1 MMRYS
6 LSIVFILMMSSF
18 CLHAQ
23 EEKDKPPFKDRLVFG
38 GDVVLSF
45 SNNFTA
51 IGGTPL
57 IGYKVS
63 DRYVAGL
70 GYTYIYQGNS
80 NVSINYHG
88 PRVFNRFYPLPE
100 LFAHAEFEHLTIKE
114 RVKVSNGEDLEFKTS
129 FPALLVGGGYR
140 QRIADRVYI
149 SFMALYDV
157 IEDPDSFYNGIVIRG
172 GVGVGF

>member
-1 MMRYS
+1 MKCCNVFYLLIGLC
-6 LSIVFILMMSSF
+6 LSQSVL
-18 CLHAQ
+18 AQ
-23 EEKDKPPFKDRLVFG
+23 EKEKVPFKDRLVYG

-57 IGYKVS
+57 VGYRVS
-63 DRYVAGL
+63 DMYVVGV

-88 PRVFNRFYPLPE
+88 PRLFNRFYPLPQ
-100 LFAHAEFEHLTIKE
+100 LFAHAEFEYLSIKE
-114 RVKVSNGEDLEFKTS
+114 KVDVSNGEDLVFQTS

-140 QRIADRVYI
+140 QEIADGIFVN
-149 SFMALYDV
+149 FMALYDV
-157 IEDPDSFYNGIVIRG
+157 IEDRNSFYNGIVIRG